1 MDLFPLKTQVRKRN
15 IEHISTP
22 EHTNMTQLI
31 WKHSKSKQKEMQH
44 LKTTDPITLY
54 IHKHTR
60 LAAPPSLPAAHR
72 LTPPTHPPHVL
83 HME

>member
-1 MDLFPLKTQVRKRN
+1 MKSCQHAGRKMDLYPLKTQIRKRN
-15 IEHISTP
+15 IEHIYTP

-60 LAAPPSLPAAHR
+60 LAPPLPF
-72 LTPPTHPPHVL
+72 LQPTI
-83 HME
+83 